1 MKPIMSRGGLSWMGL
16 WGSILLM
23 VTVPVALAG
32 AVFTLGSLVQV
43 SDLDPPDPLA
53 SCTADNIDAQKVMG
67 SALFDSSEVEPWV
80 DVNPTDSNNIVATW
94 QQDRWSNGGS
104 RGLFVGV
111 STDGGATWTR
121 VPLANTP
128 HTTLCTGGTAAN
140 GGGFQRGS
148 DPWLSFGP
156 NGTVYHVSLSFNF
169 FPPPNRSGGFGP
181 SALLVSRSTD
191 KGMTWSAPVTII
203 TDTNPRVL
211 NDKESITADPTDANL
226 VYVVWDRLQL
236 PLGVVINPEN
246 VFGNG
251 FKGPAMI
258 SRSTDGGVTF
268 DRPRILFDPA
278 ANGQTIGNQIVV
290 LPDGTLVNATNWIVK
305 VGNPF
310 LGKQLFNLAILRSR
324 DKGVHW
330 PAKPVVVSQIM
341 DVPVTDPNT
350 GEPVRTGDVIPE
362 IAVDPRKGTS
372 NLYVVWQDA
381 RFSGFKHSDIAFS
394 MSTDGGSTWTPSPVM
409 INKTPA
415 SANVPAFTPSVH
427 VAPDGRVSVTY
438 YDFRNLS
445 SSNTTTLP
453 TDYWILNCL
462 PSATD
467 CTVAGN
473 WTEQHLAG
481 PFDMKLAPIA
491 RGFFVGDYE
500 ALGAAVTTGGTVF
513 DPVFVTAVSH
523 ANPTD
528 VFTRTATA
536 PTAPSAR
543 FPTVDPFDVLA
554 RMARA
559 LGVFGP

>member
-1 MKPIMSRGGLSWMGL
+1 MKRIVSRGTLSWMGL
-16 WGSILLM
+16 WTSLL
-23 VTVPVALAG
+23 VLVSVPVALAG
-32 AVFTLGSLVQV
+32 AVFALGSLVQI
-43 SDLDPPDPLA
+43 SDPDPPDPLA
-53 SCTADNIDAQKVMG
+53 SCNADNIDAQQAMG
-67 SALFDSSEVEPWV
+67 SALFNSSEVEPWV
-80 DVNPTDSNNIVATW
+80 DVNPTDANNIVATW
-94 QQDRWSNGGS
+94 QQDRWSDGGA
-104 RGLFVGV
+104 RGLFVAA

-140 GGGFQRGS
+140 GGGFQRAS

-156 NGTVYHVSLSFNF
+156 DGTVYHISLSFNN
-169 FPPPNRSGGFGP
+169 FPPATRSGGFGP
-181 SALLVSRSTD
+181 SALLVTKSTD

-203 TDTNPRVL
+203 SDTNPRAL
-211 NDKESITADPTDANL
+211 NDKESITADPTNSKL
-226 VYVVWDRLQL
+226 VYAVWDRLQL

-268 DRPRILFDPA
+268 EAPRILFDPA

-290 LPDGTLVNATNWIVK
+290 LPDGTLVNVTNWIVK
-305 VGNPF
+305 VGNPHLGTSLF
-310 LGKQLFNLAILRSR
+310 LLAVLRST

-330 PAKPVVVSQIM
+330 PSKPVVVSQIV

-350 GEPVRTGDVIPE
+350 GEPVRTGDIIPE
-362 IAVDPRKGTS
+362 IAVDPRQGTS

-381 RFSGFKHSDIAFS
+381 RFSGLKHADIAFS
-394 MSTDGGSTWTPSPVM
+394 MSTDGGSTWTAPAM

-438 YDFRNLS
+438 YDFRGLS
-445 SSNTTTLP
+445 STNATTLP

-462 PSATD
+462 PSASD
-467 CTVAGN
+467 CTKAAN

-500 ALGAAVTTGGTVF
+500 GLGAAATTAGTVF
-513 DPVFVTAVSH
+513 DPVFVTTVSH
-523 ANPTD
+523 ADPTD
-528 VFTRTATA
+528 VFAMTATA
-536 PTAPSAR
+536 PTAMAR
-543 FPTVDPFDVLA
+543 RLLPANPGSLLA
-554 RMARA
+554 RMVRA
-559 LGVFGP
+559 LGLLSP

>member
-94 QQDRWSNGGS
+94 QQDRWSDGGA
-104 RGLFVGV
+104 RGLLVAA

-140 GGGFQRGS
+140 GGGFQRAS

-156 NGTVYHVSLSFNF
+156 DGTVYHVSLSFNF

-226 VYVVWDRLQL
+226 VYVVWDRL
-236 PLGVVINPEN
+236 VVPAGFAINPEN

-305 VGNPF
+305 VGNPH
-310 LGKQLFNLAILRSR
+310 LGTQLFLLAILRST

-330 PAKPVVVSQIM
+330 PAKPVAVSQIV

-350 GEPVRTGDVIPE
+350 AEPVRTGDIIPE
-362 IAVDPRKGTS
+362 IAVDPRKGKS

-381 RFSGFKHSDIAFS
+381 RFSGLKHADIAFS
-394 MSTDGGSTWTPSPVM
+394 MSTDGGSTWTAPVM

-438 YDFRNLS
+438 YDFRELS
-445 SSNTTTLP
+445 SSNNTTLP

-462 PSATD
+462 PSASD
-467 CTVAGN
+467 CTKAAN
-473 WTEQHLAG
+473 WTEQQLAG
-481 PFDMKLAPIA
+481 PFDMKLAPVA

-500 ALGAAVTTGGTVF
+500 GLGAGLTTGGTVF

-523 ANPTD
+523 TNPTD
-528 VFTRTATA
+528 VSTRTATS
-536 PTAPSAR
+536 PTAPSMR
-543 FPTVDPFDVLA
+543 LPTVDPLDVLA
-554 RMARA
+554 NLARA
-559 LGVFGP
+559 LGLSTP

>member
-1 MKPIMSRGGLSWMGL
+1 MRRITSSAALRWMSL
-16 WGSILLM
+16 WVSILLIAS
-23 VTVPVALAG
+23 VPVALAG

-43 SDLDPPDPLA
+43 SDLDPPDPL
-53 SCTADNIDAQKVMG
+53 SLCTADNIDAQKVMG

-94 QQDRWSNGGS
+94 QQDRWSDGGS
-104 RGLFVGV
+104 RGLLVAA
-111 STDGGATWTR
+111 STDGGTTWTR

-156 NGTVYHVSLSFNF
+156 NGTVYHVSLSFNLL
-169 FPPPNRSGGFGP
+169 PPPNRSGGFGP
-181 SALLVSRSTD
+181 SALLVTRSTD

-203 TDTNPRVL
+203 LDTNPRVL

-258 SRSTDGGVTF
+258 SRSTDGGMTF

>member
-1 MKPIMSRGGLSWMGL
+1 MRRITSSAALRWMSL
-16 WGSILLM
+16 WVSILLIAS
-23 VTVPVALAG
+23 VPVALAG

-53 SCTADNIDAQKVMG
+53 LCTADNIDAQKVMG

-94 QQDRWSNGGS
+94 QQDRWSDGGS
-104 RGLFVGV
+104 RGLLVAA
-111 STDGGATWTR
+111 STDGGTTWTR

-156 NGTVYHVSLSFNF
+156 NGTVYHVSLSFNLL
-169 FPPPNRSGGFGP
+169 PPPNRSGGFGP
-181 SALLVSRSTD
+181 SALLVTRSTD

-203 TDTNPRVL
+203 LDTNPRVL

-226 VYVVWDRLQL
+226 VYVVWDRL
-236 PLGVVINPEN
+236 VVPAGFAINPEN

-330 PAKPVVVSQIM
+330 PAKPVAVSRIV

-350 GEPVRTGDVIPE
+350 AEPVRTRGHH
-362 IAVDPRKGTS
+362 PR
-372 NLYVVWQDA
+372 D
-381 RFSGFKHSDIAFS
+381 RR
-394 MSTDGGSTWTPSPVM
+394 GSSQ
-409 INKTPA
+409 
-415 SANVPAFTPSVH
+415 
-427 VAPDGRVSVTY
+427 G
-438 YDFRNLS
+438 
-445 SSNTTTLP
+445 
-453 TDYWILNCL
+453 
-462 PSATD
+462 
-467 CTVAGN
+467 
-473 WTEQHLAG
+473 
-481 PFDMKLAPIA
+481 
-491 RGFFVGDYE
+491 
-500 ALGAAVTTGGTVF
+500 
-513 DPVFVTAVSH
+513 
-523 ANPTD
+523 
-528 VFTRTATA
+528 
-536 PTAPSAR
+536 
-543 FPTVDPFDVLA
+543 
-554 RMARA
+554 
-559 LGVFGP
+559 

>member
-1 MKPIMSRGGLSWMGL
+1 MKRIISSEVLRAVGL
-16 WGSILLM
+16 WASILLIAI
-23 VTVPVALAG
+23 VPVAFAG
-32 AVFTLGSLVQV
+32 AVFSLGSLVQV
-43 SDLDPPDPLA
+43 SDHDPPDPLA
-53 SCTADNIDAQKVMG
+53 SCTADNIDAQKAMG
-67 SALFDSSEVEPWV
+67 SALFDSSEVEPWA
-80 DVNPTDSNNIVATW
+80 DVNPTDPNNIVATW
-94 QQDRWSNGGS
+94 QQDRWSDGGS

-111 STDGGATWTR
+111 STDGGTTWTR

-128 HTTLCTGGTAAN
+128 HTSLCTGGTSAN
-140 GGGFQRGS
+140 GGGFQRAS
-148 DPWLSFGP
+148 DPWVSFGP

-181 SALLVSRSTD
+181 SALLVTKSTD

-203 TDTNPRVL
+203 LDTNPRVL

-258 SRSTDGGVTF
+258 SRSTDGGLTF
-268 DRPRILFDPA
+268 GAPHILVDPA

-290 LPDGTLVNATNWIVK
+290 LPDGTLVDAYNWIVK

-310 LGKQLFNLAILRSR
+310 LGNQLFLLAILRST

-330 PAKPVVVSQIM
+330 PSKPVVVSQIV

-362 IAVDPRKGTS
+362 IAVDPRKGKS

-381 RFSGFKHSDIAFS
+381 RFSGLKHADIAFS
-394 MSTDGGSTWTPSPVM
+394 MSTDGGSTWTAPAK
-409 INKTPA
+409 INKTPV
-415 SANVPAFTPSVH
+415 SVPAFTPSVR

-438 YDFRNLS
+438 YDFRELS
-445 SSNTTTLP
+445 SSNSTTLP

-462 PSATD
+462 PSASD
-467 CTVAGN
+467 CTNPAN
-473 WTEQHLAG
+473 WTEQQLAG
-481 PFDMKLAPIA
+481 PFDMKLAPVA

-500 ALGAAVTTGGTVF
+500 GLGAGLTTAGTVF

-523 ANPTD
+523 ADPTD
-528 VFTRTATA
+528 VFSRTATA
-536 PTAPSAR
+536 ASALARRHPSVN
-543 FPTVDPFDVLA
+543 PMGLLA

-559 LGVFGP
+559 LGWFSP